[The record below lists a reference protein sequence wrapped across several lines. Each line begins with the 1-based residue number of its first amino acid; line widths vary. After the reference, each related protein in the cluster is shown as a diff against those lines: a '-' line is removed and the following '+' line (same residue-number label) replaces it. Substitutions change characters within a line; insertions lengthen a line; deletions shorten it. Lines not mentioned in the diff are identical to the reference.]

1 MRISTLTLAIALAL
15 GTTAALAQPDTTNST
30 DQSTGTRG
38 AMPPG
43 GTQVGTGATRA
54 ATETTSGTDTSSSRS
69 DRDEKMANITSAKF
83 VEKAARQGM
92 TEVEAS
98 KLALQKSNNED
109 VKSFANHM
117 IKDHTQANNDLT
129 SIASSKNLTVPTDPD
144 LLHKAAIKRLSSKS
158 GAEFDR
164 AYAQQMSKDHDKTVA
179 LFRSASSASAVDP
192 ELQAFAKKTLPT
204 LEHHDQL
211 AMQLNTS
218 VDKGAAAST
227 GADR

>member
-30 DQSTGTRG
+30 SQSNGTRG

-43 GTQVGTGATRA
+43 GTQVDTGATRA
-54 ATETTSGTDTSSSRS
+54 ATETTSGTDTTAKG

-144 LLHKAAIKRLSSKS
+144 MLHKAAIKRLSSKS

-179 LFRSASSASAVDP
+179 LFRSASSASGVDP

-211 AMQLNTS
+211 AMQLNTN

-227 GADR
+227 GSDR